1 MLTRDQSFATA
12 GIASPLTPSAARR
25 PDVAAL
31 LAAVTTGASI
41 SREPRA
47 ARERFEEE
55 LRAALD
61 ARSVTVR
68 EEAMSLMPPP
78 PNVMCV
84 DIPLGPADVRARLEA
99 VFDTPRPMDDWICQ
113 LLDAASHVA
122 AILLELERA
131 GGRLA
136 AASAKRPA
144 DGAAPLIG
152 SSDAIKRVRDRIER
166 VAATDF
172 TILIEGAIGP
182 EPHPDFL
189 DLFGSAPLGDRHGA
203 LERAGEDG
211 QETQPVEL
219 KGVDWRYRL
228 PLAEAR
234 ILVL

>member
-12 GIASPLTPSAARR
+12 AIASPLTPSAARR
-25 PDVAAL
+25 PDVASL

-84 DIPLGPADVRARLEA
+84 DIPLGPAEVRARLEA
-99 VFDTPRPMDDWICQ
+99 VFDAPRPMDDWICQ

-152 SSDAIKRVRDRIER
+152 SSDAIKRMRDRIER

-182 EPHPDFL
+182 ESHPILLTFSVQL
-189 DLFGSAPLGDRHGA
+189 PSVTALGRWR
-203 LERAGEDG
+203 ERGTMG
-211 QETQPVEL
+211 RRPS
-219 KGVDWRYRL
+219 R
-228 PLAEAR
+228 
-234 ILVL
+234 